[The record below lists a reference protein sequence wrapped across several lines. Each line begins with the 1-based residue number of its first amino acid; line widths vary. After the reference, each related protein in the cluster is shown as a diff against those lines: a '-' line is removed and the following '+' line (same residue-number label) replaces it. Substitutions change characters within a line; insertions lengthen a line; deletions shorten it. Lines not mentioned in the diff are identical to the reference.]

1 MAFMYA
7 DQAWGKAPERLCA
20 RIALALTFLEG
31 AGLVGVFA
39 YFAWFAPGR

>member
-20 RIALALTFLEG
+20 RFALAFTILEG
-31 AGLVGVFA
+31 AGLVGIFA
-39 YFAWFAPGR
+39 YSAMCH